1 MEGKQQI
8 TVIFSIETLF
18 DFFKDL
24 NKNKFEDN
32 FIIENDINSD
42 TINEELNGSIS
53 PDEIIKAVKKAKNNK
68 SPGDDLIINEYIAS
82 SLGTMIDV
90 YVYLFNLIFETGI
103 LPEVWLIGNIITI
116 FKNKGCK
123 LDPKNYRPITLLSC
137 LGKIC
142 TSILNDRL
150 THYVENFDV
159 LNENQA
165 GFRPGYSTVDHIFSL
180 YTPFELLSVKQKKI
194 HCVFIDFEK
203 AFDFVHRNSLIFK
216 LIINKVNGKF
226 LRIIQSMYSNVK
238 SRIVHA
244 NIVSDIF
251 TCEIGVRQVENLS
264 SLLFSLYLNDLQE
277 YLENANAKGLKSINT
292 DIEIELSVYLKLFLL
307 LYADDTILLAESR
320 EDLQMFLNTFSEYCL
335 EWKLKI
341 NVNKIKALIFSK
353 ERISSLLCK
362 LLYINYVNY
371 GFECKW

>member
-1 MEGKQQI
+1 
-8 TVIFSIETLF
+8 LF

-203 AFDFVHRNSLIFK
+203 AFDFVHK
-216 LIINKVNGKF
+216 KF
-226 LRIIQSMYSNVK
+226 F
-238 SRIVHA
+238 
-244 NIVSDIF
+244 NI
-251 TCEIGVRQVENLS
+251 
-264 SLLFSLYLNDLQE
+264 
-277 YLENANAKGLKSINT
+277 
-292 DIEIELSVYLKLFLL
+292 
-307 LYADDTILLAESR
+307 
-320 EDLQMFLNTFSEYCL
+320 
-335 EWKLKI
+335 
-341 NVNKIKALIFSK
+341 
-353 ERISSLLCK
+353 
-362 LLYINYVNY
+362 
-371 GFECKW
+371 

>member
-1 MEGKQQI
+1 MTITKQNAILENPKGKKKKKKKSQRLSKHYGSI
-8 TVIFSIETLF
+8 IFKERPRQSEVHYKRVMDENSFRYNCEMSNKMKELKKNSKEFWKLFNGRKIVYNSNISIETLF

-53 PDEIIKAVKKAKNNK
+53 PDEIIKAVKKAENNK

-103 LPEVWLIGNIITI
+103 LPEVWLIGNIIPI

-165 GFRPGYSTVDHIFSL
+165 GFRPGYSTLDHIFSL
-180 YTPFELLSVKQKKI
+180 YTPFELLSVKRKK
-194 HCVFIDFEK
+194 
-203 AFDFVHRNSLIFK
+203 
-216 LIINKVNGKF
+216 
-226 LRIIQSMYSNVK
+226 Y
-238 SRIVHA
+238 
-244 NIVSDIF
+244 
-251 TCEIGVRQVENLS
+251 T
-264 SLLFSLYLNDLQE
+264 
-277 YLENANAKGLKSINT
+277 
-292 DIEIELSVYLKLFLL
+292 VYL
-307 LYADDTILLAESR
+307 
-320 EDLQMFLNTFSEYCL
+320 
-335 EWKLKI
+335 
-341 NVNKIKALIFSK
+341 
-353 ERISSLLCK
+353 
-362 LLYINYVNY
+362 
-371 GFECKW
+371 

>member
-1 MEGKQQI
+1 MDENSFRYNCEISNKMKELKKTQKSFGNYLMEGKQQT

-53 PDEIIKAVKKAKNNK
+53 PDEIIKAVKKAENNK

-103 LPEVWLIGNIITI
+103 LPEVWLIGNIIPI
-116 FKNKGCK
+116 FKNKGCT

-165 GFRPGYSTVDHIFSL
+165 DFRSGDSTVDHICS
-180 YTPFELLSVKQKKI
+180 YI
-194 HCVFIDFEK
+194 H
-203 AFDFVHRNSLIFK
+203 RLN
-216 LIINKVNGKF
+216 F
-226 LRIIQSMYSNVK
+226 L
-238 SRIVHA
+238 
-244 NIVSDIF
+244 
-251 TCEIGVRQVENLS
+251 G
-264 SLLFSLYLNDLQE
+264 
-277 YLENANAKGLKSINT
+277 
-292 DIEIELSVYLKLFLL
+292 
-307 LYADDTILLAESR
+307 
-320 EDLQMFLNTFSEYCL
+320 
-335 EWKLKI
+335 
-341 NVNKIKALIFSK
+341 
-353 ERISSLLCK
+353 
-362 LLYINYVNY
+362 
-371 GFECKW
+371 